1 MSTTAAKSN
10 TSRATFVALNHEW
23 AAVHAGQPVPAGW
36 AEAFPGVNTLDGVL
50 DYLKGTADA
59 DTPLLALITLTQS
72 GDETAGRTLLQTML
86 GKLHQIGR
94 TAISRGLDDA
104 AHEAL
109 LAFYTAAASYPLDRD
124 TKVASNLSMRCL
136 HALPHRRGPFETS
149 VGLEDADSDYLE
161 QLLQRAER
169 RPEDPTDELVTL
181 LTWAMDEKILA
192 PEQIA
197 LLGRRY
203 LASSPLTSEELA
215 RDYGVTPSAMRK
227 RCSAAIRTLSEAV
240 IARS

>member
-10 TSRATFVALNHEW
+10 TSRSTFVALNHEW
-23 AAVHAGQPVPAGW
+23 ASHAGRPVPAGW
-36 AEAFPGVNTLDGVL
+36 AEAFPGADTLGEVL
-50 DYLKGTADA
+50 DHLRDSANADA
-59 DTPLLALITLTQS
+59 PLLALITLAQA

-109 LAFYTAAASYPLDRD
+109 LAFYNAAASYPLDRD
-124 TKVASNLSMRCL
+124 TKVAANLSMRCL
-136 HALPHRRGPFETS
+136 NALPHPRGPLETS
-149 VGLEDADSDYLE
+149 VGLDDADSDYLE
-161 QLLQRAER
+161 RLLQRTV

-181 LTWAMDEKILA
+181 LTWALDAGVLA
-192 PEQIA
+192 PDQIA
-197 LLGRRY
+197 LLGQRY

-215 RDYGVTPSAMRK
+215 REYGVTPSAIRK